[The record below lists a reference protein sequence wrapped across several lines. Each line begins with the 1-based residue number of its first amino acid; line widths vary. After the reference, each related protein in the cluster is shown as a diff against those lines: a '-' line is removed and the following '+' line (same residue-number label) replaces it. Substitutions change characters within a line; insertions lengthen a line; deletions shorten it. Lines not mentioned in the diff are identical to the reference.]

1 MTGTYASAA
10 VTSAESGL
18 QLGMMKPLVRSGL
31 ALSLVLLFT
40 AAACKKKVFKKDD
53 EPAAAGDT
61 KDVTSDRSLQVMNYY
76 VDFFNEVLADAPSPL
91 ENYFEHAGVDGL
103 SMEDMSKW
111 GNVICAG
118 AGWMKISRDG
128 AKEKLET
135 AKRSSSGEFAKM
147 PALGDAM
154 FAAGVALGDQ
164 RESVCKYVKGG
175 EFKGDNG
182 ARAKELHE
190 LVVAAHETW
199 NQAVGALGA
208 ELDRVQDAQSL
219 AELKQHPNDTYGYW
233 FRFMTIQANEFLR
246 VARRDPAKLDASFAV
261 LKEAIT
267 GAKAFATAKGAGV
280 NETFAGYMK
289 QVDRLADAT
298 AKLEKAFRAAKTP
311 AARTQLVEKQFEDL
325 ISIYNTMISL
335 HNTLIGAEG
344 RGDLK

>member
-1 MTGTYASAA
+1 MTPS
-10 VTSAESGL
+10 
-18 QLGMMKPLVRSGL
+18 LVRSGL
-31 ALSLVLLFT
+31 ALSLVVLFT
-40 AAACKKKVFKKDD
+40 AAGCKKKVFEKKD

-91 ENYFEHAGVDGL
+91 ENYFEYAGEAGL
-103 SMEDMSKW
+103 STENMTKW

-118 AGWMKISRDG
+118 AGWMKIARDG

-135 AKRSSSGEFAKM
+135 AKRASSGEFAKM
-147 PALGDAM
+147 PALADAM

-164 RESVCKYVKGG
+164 REAVCKYVKGG
-175 EFKGDNG
+175 EFKSDGG
-182 ARAKELHE
+182 ARAKELHQA
-190 LVVAAHETW
+190 VVAAHAAW

-219 AELKQHPNDTYGYW
+219 AELKQHGQDTYGYW

-246 VARRDPAKLDASFAV
+246 VARREPARLDASFAA
-261 LKEAIT
+261 LKDAIA
-267 GAKAFATAKGAGV
+267 GARAFAAAKGGGV
-280 NETFAGYMK
+280 NQSFAGYMK

-298 AKLEKAFRAAKTP
+298 TRLEKSVRGAKTP
-311 AARTQLVEKQFEDL
+311 AAAAKAVDKQFEDL
-325 ISIYNTMISL
+325 ISVYNTMISL
-335 HNTLIGAEG
+335 HNTLIAAEG

>member
-1 MTGTYASAA
+1 MNPSLA
-10 VTSAESGL
+10 
-18 QLGMMKPLVRSGL
+18 RSGI

-76 VDFFNEVLADAPSPL
+76 VDFFNEVLAEAPSPL
-91 ENYFEHAGVDGL
+91 ENYFEYADDNGL
-103 SMEDMSKW
+103 SMDDMTKW

-135 AKRSSSGEFAKM
+135 ARRASSGEFAKM

-164 RESVCKYVKGG
+164 REVVCKYVKGG
-175 EFKGDNG
+175 EFKSDGG
-182 ARAKELHE
+182 AKAKDLHKT
-190 LVVAAHETW
+190 VVAAHEAW
-199 NQAVGALGA
+199 NQAVGGLGA

-219 AELKQHPNDTYGYW
+219 AELKQHGNDTYGYW

-246 VARRDPAKLDASFAV
+246 VARRDPAKLDASFTA
-261 LKEAIT
+261 LKDAIT

-280 NETFAGYMK
+280 NESFAGYMK
-289 QVDRLADAT
+289 QVDRLASAT
-298 AKLEKAFRAAKTP
+298 TKLEKSVRAAKTP
-311 AARTQLVEKQFEDL
+311 AAAAKAVEKQFEEL
-325 ISIYNTMISL
+325 ISVYNTMISL
-335 HNTLIGAEG
+335 HNVLIAAEG

>member
-1 MTGTYASAA
+1 M
-10 VTSAESGL
+10 
-18 QLGMMKPLVRSGL
+18 VRSGL
-31 ALSLVLLFT
+31 ALSLVLVV
-40 AAACKKKVFKKDD
+40 AAAGCKKKVFKKDD

-61 KDVTSDRSLQVMNYY
+61 RDVTSDRSLQVMNYY

-91 ENYFEHAGVDGL
+91 ANYMERAGEHGL
-103 SMEDMSKW
+103 SVDDMSKW

-118 AGWMKISRDG
+118 AGWMKIARDR

-164 RESVCKYVKGG
+164 REVVCKYVKGG
-175 EFKGDNG
+175 EFKSDGG
-182 ARAKELHE
+182 AKAKELHQA
-190 LVVAAHETW
+190 VVAAHATW

-208 ELDRVQDAQSL
+208 ELDRVQDAQSV
-219 AELKQHPNDTYGYW
+219 AELQEHAKDTYGYW

-246 VARRDPAKLDASFAV
+246 VARREPAKLDASFAA
-261 LKEAIT
+261 LKDAIT
-267 GAKAFATAKGAGV
+267 AAKAFAASRGPGV

-289 QVDRLADAT
+289 QVDRLAGAT
-298 AKLEKAFRAAKTP
+298 TRLEKSVRAAKTP
-311 AARTQLVEKQFEDL
+311 AAKAQAVEKQFEDL

-335 HNTLIGAEG
+335 HNTLIAAEG
-344 RGDLK
+344 RGGLE